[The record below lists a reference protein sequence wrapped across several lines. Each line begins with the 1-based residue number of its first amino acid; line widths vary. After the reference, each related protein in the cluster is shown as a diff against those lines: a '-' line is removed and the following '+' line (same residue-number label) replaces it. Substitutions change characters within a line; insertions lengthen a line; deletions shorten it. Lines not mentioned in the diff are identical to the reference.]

1 MSTAPVTLDLSKAQ
15 PIQRTPVTLDL
26 SKAVP
31 ITGPGEELNDVGN
44 KVITPIEGE
53 SFSDTMKRAAAY
65 GKTVTQAQI
74 NAEMRSAPKKVA
86 QTLIAAPSIGLGGAA
101 ALAAPGEAAAAAP
114 TVGRAAVVASKWASA
129 HPVAAAMGYHLAREL
144 GIPLPKI
151 LDVMSK
157 FNAGE

>member
-1 MSTAPVTLDLSKAQ
+1 MSSARVTLDLSKAQ

-65 GKTVTQAQI
+65 GKTVTQSQI
-74 NAEMRSAPKKVA
+74 NAEMRTAPKKVA
-86 QTLIAAPSIGLGGAA
+86 QTLIAAPAIGLGGTA
-101 ALAAPGEAAAAAP
+101 ALAAPGEAAAATPQAIAAIKAMAAAHP
-114 TVGRAAVVASKWASA
+114 IAAKLVSRALEGAAASA
-129 HPVAAAMGYHLAREL
+129 GGTAAYKWIKDLL
-144 GIPLPKI
+144 
-151 LDVMSK
+151 
-157 FNAGE
+157 